1 MTSTYEAGVPR
12 GTAARG
18 RVSGLSK
25 KPAADSSADVGG
37 EGPERSALLL
47 LQDSTMDIFVKTPDF
62 YEWNKW
68 ILVAT

>member
-1 MTSTYEAGVPR
+1 M
-12 GTAARG
+12 
-18 RVSGLSK
+18 SGLSK